1 MCLVRDPVFFLV
13 APWFEQGE
21 KEVTKNKGEH
31 ATLDCSARGFP
42 LNVEWKYRTDENE
55 EMITCIG

>member
-1 MCLVRDPVFFLV
+1 MCLVRDPVLFLV

-21 KEVTKNKGEH
+21 KEVIKKKGEH